1 MKLKDRVFYGW
12 VVVVGFIIMGATF
25 LGIRISFGVFFK
37 SLESDFGLSR
47 AATSAVFSVYM
58 VLGCIFAM
66 VCGWALDRYGPRVIV
81 LLMGIITGLS
91 LLLTSQASLP
101 WHLFITY
108 SLLLALG
115 TNSTYIV
122 TMSTVSRWFSK
133 KRGLALGIAGSGAGM
148 GTIIMPPLA
157 TFLITAFDWRMA
169 YIVMGAMA
177 WLIVIPLSA
186 LLRKDPYQIGALPD
200 GEKSVLRDIPIGET
214 ETVEETL
221 QSGDLSLSQAF
232 RTRSF
237 WLFLSLWLFFATNT
251 FLVLTHLVPHITDIG
266 FSAGEAAAVLSL
278 MGIVTIAGRVVMGIV
293 ADRIGRKNGCIICLF
308 CQFGAMIWLV
318 WAQDLWGLYVF
329 AVVYG
334 FAYAGMS
341 TVMAAIV
348 SDTFGLSRIGA
359 IFGVLELGFGAG
371 AALGP
376 AIGGFI
382 FDVTNSYDIAF
393 LIGAFA
399 MLIATLLIPPIRRE
413 TGRGS

>member
-12 VVVVGFIIMGATF
+12 VVVVAFIIMGTTF

-47 AATSAVFSVYM
+47 AATSAVFSAYM

-91 LLLTSQASLP
+91 LLLTSQATLP

-133 KRGLALGIAGSGAGM
+133 KRGLALGIAGSGAGI

-177 WLIVIPLSA
+177 WLIVIPLSV

-200 GEKSVLRDIPIGET
+200 GEKSVLTDIPIGET

-251 FLVLTHLVPHITDIG
+251 FLVLTHMVPHITDTG

-308 CQFGAMIWLV
+308 CQLGAMIWLV
-318 WAQDLWGLYVF
+318 WAQDLWVFYVF

-359 IFGVLELGFGAG
+359 ILGVLELGFGAG